1 MVSHDWF
8 QLAPGKRLDAS
19 NHRRFTVDAA
29 LRWPLPTSYRQG
41 LGVSCKQTSA
51 PAATNVLQNS
61 RPMFTVG
68 EPKCQIKLS

>member
-51 PAATNVLQNS
+51 PAATNVLHILAPCS
-61 RPMFTVG
+61 
-68 EPKCQIKLS
+68 L